1 MLCLAEPRDW
11 LVMTAGCSLQP
22 IRVAFGSFKGSG
34 SRGLGCP
41 SGAGAGVPRAERWVG
56 RVRAAD
62 CVLHLSQGFEGK
74 SRKQHGN
81 AVSSPPRP
89 DPVKMPP
96 SNGLKVNR
104 KQK

>member
-11 LVMTAGCSLQP
+11 LVMTAGCALQP
-22 IRVAFGSFKGSG
+22 ISVAFGSFKGSG

-41 SGAGAGVPRAERWVG
+41 SGAAREVGG
-56 RVRAAD
+56 RVRAAN
-62 CVLHLSQGFEGK
+62 CVLHLLHGFEGK
-74 SRKQHGN
+74 SRKQQGN
-81 AVSSPPRP
+81 AVSSPPSP